1 MLAAA
6 KNGEAYRTYPSS
18 PGAGV
23 QDLNLRLLDPQSSA
37 RGSCAHVDGDARAH
51 ASMGAN
57 SAPRQVKIRKVY
69 RMRINKRKLLNRV
82 RVVAIL
88 LLLMAANILV
98 QAMLA
103 QTQHRLAM
111 VRGEIKELEKEI
123 GRLQYDLAYL
133 GSSERIEVVAVNT
146 LGMKP
151 VENEGRQLLAYAP
164 ELPETPEITL
174 FMQAPGYP
182 GMERGVLQ
190 RVAGWLSG
198 VGRAMAVP
206 GY

>member
-6 KNGEAYRTYPSS
+6 KNGETYRTHPYASS
-18 PGAGV
+18 YT
-23 QDLNLRLLDPQSSA
+23 
-37 RGSCAHVDGDARAH
+37 HARAH
-51 ASMGAN
+51 VGTHAEYARVQGAN
-57 SAPRQVKIRKVY
+57 LAPHRVKKIRKVY
-69 RMRINKRKLLNRV
+69 RMRINKKKLLTRV
-82 RVVAIL
+82 RFIAIL

-111 VRGEIKELEKEI
+111 VRGEIREMEKEI

-133 GSSERIEVVAVNT
+133 GSSERVEVVAVNA

-151 VENEGRQLLAYAP
+151 AENDGRQVLAYSPA
-164 ELPETPEITL
+164 LPETPEITL
-174 FMQAPGYP
+174 FMQAPRSLGA
-182 GMERGVLQ
+182 ERGVLQ
-190 RVAGWLSG
+190 RVADWFSG
-198 VGRAMAVP
+198 AGRVMAVP